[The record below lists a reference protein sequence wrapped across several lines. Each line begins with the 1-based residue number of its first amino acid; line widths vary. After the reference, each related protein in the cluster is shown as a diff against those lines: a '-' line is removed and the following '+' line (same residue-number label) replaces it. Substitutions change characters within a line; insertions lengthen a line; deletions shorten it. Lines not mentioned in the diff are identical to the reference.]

1 MNKTKMIMN
10 IKAILISALLCLTA
24 SVANAQN
31 GSWSGE
37 LNIQGMKLPLV
48 FNFTDNG
55 CTIDSPSQGAKGIKA
70 EKSITPEGKLKV
82 TVGMIGATFE
92 GTMEEQ
98 AITGTFT
105 QNGMSFPLTLKPG
118 EQKNNRPQTPV
129 PPFPY
134 TTEEMTFSNGD
145 ITLNGTLTLP
155 EGWDKSTKVVVMVT
169 GSGQQNRDEELFEHK
184 PFAVI
189 ADALAR
195 KGIASLRYDDRGW
208 GNKAIRF
215 TDFTTDDF
223 KQDAAAGIDF
233 LRRKFK
239 SVGVIGHSEGGTIA
253 LMLASEGKADFI
265 VTLAGMAISGKQTLM
280 NQNLAS
286 LRSIGMPEEMV
297 KKYSDVISDIF
308 DKVAAGQ
315 DIDEYLKGAENME
328 NFKPI
333 IEQAKKLLTSPYM
346 RHFITIEIQSSL
358 PNIKCP
364 VLALNGKKDTQVEYK
379 QNLEVLES
387 GLTNCSHETIAYDD
401 LNHLFQHCATGSIVE
416 YHQIEETI
424 SQEVLD
430 KIISWIK

>member
-1 MNKTKMIMN
+1 MR
-10 IKAILISALLCLTA
+10 IKLFFIAAILCLMA
-24 SVANAQN
+24 SVSKAQK
-31 GSWSGE
+31 GSWAGE
-37 LNIQGMKLPLV
+37 LNIQGIKLPLV
-48 FNFTDNG
+48 FNFTDDG

-82 TVGMIGATFE
+82 TAGMIGASFE

-98 AITGTFT
+98 TITGTFT
-105 QNGMSFPLTLKPG
+105 QNGMSLPLTLKPG

-134 TTEEMTFSNGD
+134 ITEEVTFSNGD

-155 EGWDKSTKVVVMVT
+155 EGWDKNTKAVVMVT
-169 GSGQQNRDEELFEHK
+169 GSGQQNRDEEIFDHK

-223 KQDAAAGIDF
+223 KQDAAAGIDL

-239 SVGVIGHSEGGTIA
+239 TVGVIGHSEGGTIA
-253 LMLASEGKADFI
+253 LMLASEGKTDF
-265 VTLAGMAISGKQTLM
+265 VVSLAGMTISGKQTLL
-280 NQNLAS
+280 NQNIDA
-286 LRSIGMPEEMV
+286 LRSIGLQEETV
-297 KKYSDVISDIF
+297 EKYSEVISDIF

-333 IEQAKKLLTSPYM
+333 IDHAKKLLTSPYM
-346 RHFITIEIQSSL
+346 RHFITKDIHNSL

-364 VLALNGKKDTQVEYK
+364 VLALNGKKDTQVAYK
-379 QNLEVLES
+379 QNLEVLEN
-387 GLTNCSHETIAYDD
+387 GLTNCSHETVAYDN
-401 LNHLFQHCATGSIVE
+401 LNHLFQHCTNGSIVE

>member
-1 MNKTKMIMN
+1 MR
-10 IKAILISALLCLTA
+10 IKLFFIAAILCLMA
-24 SVANAQN
+24 SVAKAQK

-37 LNIQGMKLPLV
+37 LNIQGIKLPLV
-48 FNFTDNG
+48 FNFTDDG

-82 TVGMIGATFE
+82 TAGMIGASFE

-98 AITGTFT
+98 TITGTFT
-105 QNGMSFPLTLKPG
+105 QNGMSLPLTLKPG

-134 TTEEMTFSNGD
+134 ITEEVTFSNGD

-155 EGWDKSTKVVVMVT
+155 EGWDKNTKAVVMVT
-169 GSGQQNRDEELFEHK
+169 GSGQQNRDEEIFDHK

-223 KQDAAAGIDF
+223 KHDTAAGIDL

-239 SVGVIGHSEGGTIA
+239 TVGVIGHSEGGTIA
-253 LMLASEGKADFI
+253 LMLASEGKTDFI
-265 VTLAGMAISGKQTLM
+265 VSLAGMTISGKQTLL
-280 NQNLAS
+280 NQNIDA
-286 LRSIGMPEEMV
+286 LRSIGLQEETV
-297 KKYSDVISDIF
+297 KKYSEVISDIF
-308 DKVAAGQ
+308 DKVAEGQ

-333 IEQAKKLLTSPYM
+333 IDQAKKLLTSPYM
-346 RHFITIEIQSSL
+346 RHFITIDIHNSL

-364 VLALNGKKDTQVEYK
+364 VLALNGKKDTQVAYK
-379 QNLEVLES
+379 QNLEVLEN
-387 GLTNCSHETIAYDD
+387 GLTNCSHETVAYDN
-401 LNHLFQHCATGSIVE
+401 LNHLFQHCTNGSIVE

>member
-1 MNKTKMIMN
+1 MR
-10 IKAILISALLCLTA
+10 IKLFFIAAILCLMA
-24 SVANAQN
+24 SVAKAQK

-37 LNIQGMKLPLV
+37 LNIQGIKLPLV
-48 FNFTDNG
+48 FNFTDDG

-82 TVGMIGATFE
+82 TAGMIGASFE

-98 AITGTFT
+98 TITGTFT
-105 QNGMSFPLTLKPG
+105 QNGMSLPLTLKPG

-134 TTEEMTFSNGD
+134 ITEEVTFSNGD

-155 EGWDKSTKVVVMVT
+155 EGWDKNTKAVVMVT
-169 GSGQQNRDEELFEHK
+169 GSGQQNRDEEIFDHK

-223 KQDAAAGIDF
+223 KQDAAAGIDL

-239 SVGVIGHSEGGTIA
+239 TVGVIGHSEGGTIA
-253 LMLASEGKADFI
+253 LMLASEGKTDF
-265 VTLAGMAISGKQTLM
+265 VVSLAGMTISGKQTLL
-280 NQNLAS
+280 NQNIDA
-286 LRSIGMPEEMV
+286 LRSIGLQEETV
-297 KKYSDVISDIF
+297 EKYSEVISDIF
-308 DKVAAGQ
+308 DKVAEGQ

-333 IEQAKKLLTSPYM
+333 IDQAKKLLTSPYM
-346 RHFITIEIQSSL
+346 RHFITIDIHNSL

-364 VLALNGKKDTQVEYK
+364 VLALNGKKDTQVAYK
-379 QNLEVLES
+379 QNLEVLEN
-387 GLTNCSHETIAYDD
+387 GLTNCSHETVAYDN
-401 LNHLFQHCATGSIVE
+401 LNHLFQHCTNGSIVE

>member
-1 MNKTKMIMN
+1 MR
-10 IKAILISALLCLTA
+10 IKLFFIAAILCLMA
-24 SVANAQN
+24 SVAKAQK

-37 LNIQGMKLPLV
+37 LNIQGIKLPLV
-48 FNFTDNG
+48 FNFTDDG

-82 TVGMIGATFE
+82 TAGMIGASFE

-98 AITGTFT
+98 TITGTFT
-105 QNGMSFPLTLKPG
+105 QNGMSLPLTLKPG

-134 TTEEMTFSNGD
+134 ITEEVTFSNGD

-155 EGWDKSTKVVVMVT
+155 EGWDKNTKAVVMVT
-169 GSGQQNRDEELFEHK
+169 GSGQQNRDEEIFDHK

-223 KQDAAAGIDF
+223 KQDAAAGIDL

-239 SVGVIGHSEGGTIA
+239 TVGVIGHSEGGTIA
-253 LMLASEGKADFI
+253 LMLASEGKTDF
-265 VTLAGMAISGKQTLM
+265 VVSLAGMTISGKQTLL
-280 NQNLAS
+280 NQNIDA
-286 LRSIGMPEEMV
+286 LRSIGLQEETV
-297 KKYSDVISDIF
+297 KKYSEVISDIF

-333 IEQAKKLLTSPYM
+333 IDHAKKLLTSPYM
-346 RHFITIEIQSSL
+346 RHFITKDIHNSL

-379 QNLEVLES
+379 QNLEVLEN
-387 GLTNCSHETIAYDD
+387 GLTNCSHETVAYDN
-401 LNHLFQHCATGSIVE
+401 LNHLFQHCTNGSIVE

>member
-1 MNKTKMIMN
+1 MR
-10 IKAILISALLCLTA
+10 IKLFFIAAILCLMA
-24 SVANAQN
+24 SVAKAQK

-37 LNIQGMKLPLV
+37 LNIQGIKLPLV
-48 FNFTDNG
+48 FNFTDDG

-82 TVGMIGATFE
+82 TAGMIGASFE

-98 AITGTFT
+98 TITGTFT
-105 QNGMSFPLTLKPG
+105 QNGMSLPLTLKPG

-134 TTEEMTFSNGD
+134 ITEEVTFSNGD

-155 EGWDKSTKVVVMVT
+155 EGWDKNTKAVVMVT
-169 GSGQQNRDEELFEHK
+169 GSGQQNRDEEIFDHK

-223 KQDAAAGIDF
+223 KQDAAAGIDL

-239 SVGVIGHSEGGTIA
+239 TVGVIGHSEGGTIA
-253 LMLASEGKADFI
+253 LMLASEGKTDFI
-265 VTLAGMAISGKQTLM
+265 VSLAGMTISGKQTLL
-280 NQNLAS
+280 NQNIDA
-286 LRSIGMPEEMV
+286 LRSIGLQEETV
-297 KKYSDVISDIF
+297 KKYSEVISDIF
-308 DKVAAGQ
+308 DKVAEGQ

-333 IEQAKKLLTSPYM
+333 IDQAKKLLTSPYM
-346 RHFITIEIQSSL
+346 RHFITKDIHNSL

-379 QNLEVLES
+379 QNLEVLEN
-387 GLTNCSHETIAYDD
+387 GLTNCSHETVAYDN
-401 LNHLFQHCATGSIVE
+401 LNHLFQHCTNGSIVE

>member
-1 MNKTKMIMN
+1 MR
-10 IKAILISALLCLTA
+10 IKLFFIAAILCLMA
-24 SVANAQN
+24 SVAKAQK

-37 LNIQGMKLPLV
+37 LNIQGIKLPLV
-48 FNFTDNG
+48 FNFTDDG

-82 TVGMIGATFE
+82 TAGMIGASFE

-98 AITGTFT
+98 TITGTFT
-105 QNGMSFPLTLKPG
+105 QNGMSLPLTLKPG

-134 TTEEMTFSNGD
+134 ITEEVTFSNGD

-155 EGWDKSTKVVVMVT
+155 EGWDKNTKAVVMVT
-169 GSGQQNRDEELFEHK
+169 GSGQQNRDEEIFDHK

-223 KQDAAAGIDF
+223 KHDTAAGIDL

-239 SVGVIGHSEGGTIA
+239 TVGVIGHSEGGTIA
-253 LMLASEGKADFI
+253 LMLASEGKTDF
-265 VTLAGMAISGKQTLM
+265 VVSLAGMTISGKQTLL
-280 NQNLAS
+280 NQNIDA
-286 LRSIGMPEEMV
+286 LRSIGLQEETV
-297 KKYSDVISDIF
+297 KKYSEVISDIF

-333 IEQAKKLLTSPYM
+333 IDHAKKLLTSPYM
-346 RHFITIEIQSSL
+346 RHFITKDIHNSL

-379 QNLEVLES
+379 QNLEVLEN
-387 GLTNCSHETIAYDD
+387 GLTNCSHETVAYDN
-401 LNHLFQHCATGSIVE
+401 LNHLFQHCTNGSIVE

>member
-1 MNKTKMIMN
+1 MR
-10 IKAILISALLCLTA
+10 IKLFFIAAILCLMA
-24 SVANAQN
+24 SVAKAQK

-37 LNIQGMKLPLV
+37 LNIQGIKLPLV
-48 FNFTDNG
+48 FNFTDDG

-82 TVGMIGATFE
+82 TAGMIGASFE

-98 AITGTFT
+98 TITGTFT
-105 QNGMSFPLTLKPG
+105 QNGMSLPLTLKPG

-134 TTEEMTFSNGD
+134 ITEEVTFSNGD

-155 EGWDKSTKVVVMVT
+155 EGWDKNTKAVVMVT
-169 GSGQQNRDEELFEHK
+169 GSGQQNRDEEIFDHK

-223 KQDAAAGIDF
+223 KQDAAAGIDL

-239 SVGVIGHSEGGTIA
+239 TVGVIGHSEGGTIA
-253 LMLASEGKADFI
+253 LMLASEGKTDF
-265 VTLAGMAISGKQTLM
+265 VVSLAGMTISGKQTLL
-280 NQNLAS
+280 NQNIDA
-286 LRSIGMPEEMV
+286 LRSIGLQEETV
-297 KKYSDVISDIF
+297 EKYSEVISDIF

-333 IEQAKKLLTSPYM
+333 IDHAKKLLTSPYM
-346 RHFITIEIQSSL
+346 RHFITKDIHNSL
-358 PNIKCP
+358 PTIKCP
-364 VLALNGKKDTQVEYK
+364 VLALNGKKDTQVAYK
-379 QNLEVLES
+379 QNLEVLEN
-387 GLTNCSHETIAYDD
+387 GLTNCSHETVAYDN
-401 LNHLFQHCATGSIVE
+401 LNHLFQHCTNGSIVE

>member
-1 MNKTKMIMN
+1 MR
-10 IKAILISALLCLTA
+10 IKLFFIAAILCLMA
-24 SVANAQN
+24 SVAKAQK

-37 LNIQGMKLPLV
+37 LNIQGIKLPLV
-48 FNFTDNG
+48 FNFTDDG

-82 TVGMIGATFE
+82 TAGMIGASFE

-98 AITGTFT
+98 TITGTFT
-105 QNGMSFPLTLKPG
+105 QNGMSLPLTLKPG

-134 TTEEMTFSNGD
+134 ITEEVTFSNGD

-155 EGWDKSTKVVVMVT
+155 EGWDKNTKAVVMIT
-169 GSGQQNRDEELFEHK
+169 GSGQQNRDEEIFDHK

-223 KQDAAAGIDF
+223 KQDAAAGIDL

-239 SVGVIGHSEGGTIA
+239 TVGVIGHSEGGTIA
-253 LMLASEGKADFI
+253 LMLASEGKTDF
-265 VTLAGMAISGKQTLM
+265 VVSLAGMTISGKQTLL
-280 NQNLAS
+280 NQNIDA
-286 LRSIGMPEEMV
+286 LRSIGLQEETV
-297 KKYSDVISDIF
+297 EKYSEVISDIF

-333 IEQAKKLLTSPYM
+333 IDHAKKLLTSPYM
-346 RHFITIEIQSSL
+346 RHFITKDIHNSL

-379 QNLEVLES
+379 QNLEVLEN
-387 GLTNCSHETIAYDD
+387 GLTNCSHETVAYDN
-401 LNHLFQHCATGSIVE
+401 LNHLFQHCTNGSIVE

>member
-1 MNKTKMIMN
+1 MR
-10 IKAILISALLCLTA
+10 IKLFFIAAILCLMA
-24 SVANAQN
+24 SVAKAQK

-37 LNIQGMKLPLV
+37 LNIQGIKLPLV
-48 FNFTDNG
+48 FNFTDDG

-82 TVGMIGATFE
+82 TAGMIGASFE

-98 AITGTFT
+98 TITGTFT
-105 QNGMSFPLTLKPG
+105 QNGMSLPLTLKPG

-134 TTEEMTFSNGD
+134 ITEEVTFSNGD

-155 EGWDKSTKVVVMVT
+155 EGWDKNTKAVVMVT
-169 GSGQQNRDEELFEHK
+169 GSGQQNRDEEIFDHK

-223 KQDAAAGIDF
+223 KQDAAAGIDL

-239 SVGVIGHSEGGTIA
+239 TVGVIGHSEGGTIA
-253 LMLASEGKADFI
+253 LMLASEGKTDF
-265 VTLAGMAISGKQTLM
+265 VVSLAGMTISGKQTLL
-280 NQNLAS
+280 NQNIDA
-286 LRSIGMPEEMV
+286 LRSIGLQEETV
-297 KKYSDVISDIF
+297 KKYSEVISDIF
-308 DKVAAGQ
+308 DKVAEGQ

-333 IEQAKKLLTSPYM
+333 IDQAKKLLTSPYM
-346 RHFITIEIQSSL
+346 RHFITKDIHNSL

-379 QNLEVLES
+379 QNLEVLEN
-387 GLTNCSHETIAYDD
+387 GLTNCSHETIAYDN
-401 LNHLFQHCATGSIVE
+401 LNHLFQHCTNGSIVE

>member
-1 MNKTKMIMN
+1 MR
-10 IKAILISALLCLTA
+10 IKLFFIAAILCLMA
-24 SVANAQN
+24 SVAKAQK

-37 LNIQGMKLPLV
+37 LNIQGIKLPLV
-48 FNFTDNG
+48 FNFTDDG

-82 TVGMIGATFE
+82 TAGMIGASFE

-98 AITGTFT
+98 TITGTFT
-105 QNGMSFPLTLKPG
+105 QNGMSLPLTLKPG

-134 TTEEMTFSNGD
+134 ITEEVTFSNGD

-155 EGWDKSTKVVVMVT
+155 EGWDKNTKAVVMVT
-169 GSGQQNRDEELFEHK
+169 GSGQQNRDEEIFDHK

-208 GNKAIRF
+208 GNKEITF

-223 KQDAAAGIDF
+223 KQDAAAGIDL

-239 SVGVIGHSEGGTIA
+239 TVGVIGHSEGGTIA
-253 LMLASEGKADFI
+253 LMLASEGKTDF
-265 VTLAGMAISGKQTLM
+265 VVSLAGMTISGKQTLL
-280 NQNLAS
+280 NQNIDA
-286 LRSIGMPEEMV
+286 LRSIGLQEETV
-297 KKYSDVISDIF
+297 EKYSEVISDIF

-333 IEQAKKLLTSPYM
+333 IDHAKKLLTSPYM
-346 RHFITIEIQSSL
+346 RHFITKDIHNSL

-379 QNLEVLES
+379 QNLEVLEN
-387 GLTNCSHETIAYDD
+387 GLTNCSHETVAYDN
-401 LNHLFQHCATGSIVE
+401 LNHLFQHCTNGSIVE

>member
-1 MNKTKMIMN
+1 MR
-10 IKAILISALLCLTA
+10 IKLFFIAAILCLMA
-24 SVANAQN
+24 SVAKAQK

-37 LNIQGMKLPLV
+37 LNIQGIKLPLV
-48 FNFTDNG
+48 FNFTDDG

-82 TVGMIGATFE
+82 TAGMIGASFE

-98 AITGTFT
+98 TITGTFT
-105 QNGMSFPLTLKPG
+105 QNGMSLPLTLKPG

-134 TTEEMTFSNGD
+134 ITEEVTFSNGD

-155 EGWDKSTKVVVMVT
+155 EGWDKNTKAVVMVT
-169 GSGQQNRDEELFEHK
+169 GSGQQNRDEEIFDHK

-223 KQDAAAGIDF
+223 KQDAAAGIDL

-239 SVGVIGHSEGGTIA
+239 TVGVIGHSEGGTIA
-253 LMLASEGKADFI
+253 LMLASEGKTDF
-265 VTLAGMAISGKQTLM
+265 VVSLAGMTISGKQTLL
-280 NQNLAS
+280 NQNIDA
-286 LRSIGMPEEMV
+286 LRSIGLQEETV
-297 KKYSDVISDIF
+297 EKYSEVISDIF

-333 IEQAKKLLTSPYM
+333 IDHAKKLLTSPYM
-346 RHFITIEIQSSL
+346 RHFITKDIHNSL

-364 VLALNGKKDTQVEYK
+364 VLALNGKKDTQVAYK
-379 QNLEVLES
+379 QNLEVLEN
-387 GLTNCSHETIAYDD
+387 GLTNCSHETIAYDN
-401 LNHLFQHCATGSIVE
+401 LNHLFQHCTNGSIVE

>member
-1 MNKTKMIMN
+1 MR
-10 IKAILISALLCLTA
+10 IKLFFIAAILCLMA
-24 SVANAQN
+24 SVAKAQK

-37 LNIQGMKLPLV
+37 LNIQGIKLPLV
-48 FNFTDNG
+48 FNFTDDG

-82 TVGMIGATFE
+82 TAGMIGASFE

-98 AITGTFT
+98 TITGTFT
-105 QNGMSFPLTLKPG
+105 QNGMSLPLTLKPG

-134 TTEEMTFSNGD
+134 ITEEVTFSNGD

-155 EGWDKSTKVVVMVT
+155 EGWDKNTKAVVMVT
-169 GSGQQNRDEELFEHK
+169 GSGQQNRDEEIFDHK

-223 KQDAAAGIDF
+223 KQDAAAGIDL

-239 SVGVIGHSEGGTIA
+239 TVGVIGHSEGGTIA
-253 LMLASEGKADFI
+253 LMLASEGKTDF
-265 VTLAGMAISGKQTLM
+265 VVSLAGMTISGKQTLL
-280 NQNLAS
+280 NQNIDA
-286 LRSIGMPEEMV
+286 LRSIGLQEETV
-297 KKYSDVISDIF
+297 KKYSEVISDIF

-333 IEQAKKLLTSPYM
+333 IDHAKKLLTAPYM
-346 RHFITIEIQSSL
+346 RHFITKDIHNSL
-358 PNIKCP
+358 PNIECP
-364 VLALNGKKDTQVEYK
+364 VLALSGKKDTQVEYK
-379 QNLEVLES
+379 QNLEVLEN
-387 GLTNCSHETIAYDD
+387 GLTNCSHETVAYDN
-401 LNHLFQHCATGSIVE
+401 LNHLFQHCTNGSIVE

>member
-1 MNKTKMIMN
+1 MR
-10 IKAILISALLCLTA
+10 IKLFFIAAILCLMA
-24 SVANAQN
+24 SVAKAQK
-31 GSWSGE
+31 GSWAGE
-37 LNIQGMKLPLV
+37 LNIQGIKLPLV
-48 FNFTDNG
+48 FNFTDDG

-82 TVGMIGATFE
+82 TIGMIGATFE
-92 GTMEEQ
+92 GSVEEQ

-105 QNGMSFPLTLKPG
+105 QNGMSLPLTLKPG
-118 EQKNNRPQTPV
+118 VEQKNNRPQTPM

-134 TTEEMTFSNGD
+134 TTEEVTFANGD
-145 ITLNGTLTLP
+145 ITLHGTLTMP
-155 EGWDKSTKVVVMVT
+155 EGWNKSTKAVVMVT
-169 GSGQQNRDEELFEHK
+169 GSGQQNRDEEVFGHK

-195 KGIASLRYDDRGW
+195 QGIASLRYDDRGY
-208 GNKAIRF
+208 GNNAIKF
-215 TDFTTDDF
+215 TDFTTEDF

-233 LRRKFK
+233 LRKKFNT
-239 SVGVIGHSEGGTIA
+239 VGVIGHSEGGTIA
-253 LMLASEGKADFI
+253 LMLASEGKTDFI
-265 VTLAGMAISGKQTLM
+265 VSLAGMTISGKQTLL
-280 NQNLAS
+280 NQDIDA
-286 LRSIGMPEEMV
+286 LRSIGLQEETV
-297 KKYSDVISDIF
+297 EKYSEVISDIF

-333 IEQAKKLLTSPYM
+333 IDHAKKLLTSPYM
-346 RHFITIEIQSSL
+346 RHFITKDIHNSL

-364 VLALNGKKDTQVEYK
+364 VLALNGKKDTQVAYK
-379 QNLEVLES
+379 QNLEVLEN
-387 GLTNCSHETIAYDD
+387 GLTNCSHETIAYDN
-401 LNHLFQHCATGSIVE
+401 LNHLFQHCTNGSIVE

>member
-1 MNKTKMIMN
+1 MR
-10 IKAILISALLCLTA
+10 IKLFFIAAILCLMA
-24 SVANAQN
+24 SVAKAQK

-37 LNIQGMKLPLV
+37 LNIQGIKLPLV
-48 FNFTDNG
+48 FNFTDDG

-82 TVGMIGATFE
+82 TAGMIGASFE

-98 AITGTFT
+98 TITGTFT
-105 QNGMSFPLTLKPG
+105 QNGMSLPLTLKPG

-134 TTEEMTFSNGD
+134 ITEEVTFSNGD

-155 EGWDKSTKVVVMVT
+155 EGWDKNTKAVVMVT
-169 GSGQQNRDEELFEHK
+169 GSGQQNRDEEIFDHK

-223 KQDAAAGIDF
+223 KQDAAAGIDL

-239 SVGVIGHSEGGTIA
+239 TVGVIGHSEGGTIA
-253 LMLASEGKADFI
+253 LMLASEGKTDF
-265 VTLAGMAISGKQTLM
+265 VVSLAGMTISGKQTLL
-280 NQNLAS
+280 NQNIDA
-286 LRSIGMPEEMV
+286 LRSIGLQEETV
-297 KKYSDVISDIF
+297 EKYSEVISDIF

-333 IEQAKKLLTSPYM
+333 IDHAKKLLTSPYM
-346 RHFITIEIQSSL
+346 RHFITKDIHNSL

-379 QNLEVLES
+379 QNLEVLEN
-387 GLTNCSHETIAYDD
+387 GLTNCSHETVAYDN
-401 LNHLFQHCATGSIVE
+401 LNHLFQHCTNGSIVE

>member
-1 MNKTKMIMN
+1 MR
-10 IKAILISALLCLTA
+10 IKLFFIAAILCLMA
-24 SVANAQN
+24 SVAKAQK

-37 LNIQGMKLPLV
+37 LNIQGIKLPLV
-48 FNFTDNG
+48 FNFTDDG

-82 TVGMIGATFE
+82 TAGMIGASFE

-98 AITGTFT
+98 TITGTFT
-105 QNGMSFPLTLKPG
+105 QNGMSLPLTLKPG

-134 TTEEMTFSNGD
+134 ITEEVTFSNGD

-155 EGWDKSTKVVVMVT
+155 EGWDKNTKAVVMVT
-169 GSGQQNRDEELFEHK
+169 GSGQQNRDEEIFDHK

-223 KQDAAAGIDF
+223 KHDTAAGIDL

-239 SVGVIGHSEGGTIA
+239 TVGVIGHSEGGTIA
-253 LMLASEGKADFI
+253 LMLASEGKTDF
-265 VTLAGMAISGKQTLM
+265 VVSLAGMTISGKQTLL
-280 NQNLAS
+280 NQNIDA
-286 LRSIGMPEEMV
+286 LRSIGLQEETV
-297 KKYSDVISDIF
+297 EKYSEVISDIF

-333 IEQAKKLLTSPYM
+333 IDHAKKLLTSPYM
-346 RHFITIEIQSSL
+346 RHFITKDIHNSL

-379 QNLEVLES
+379 QNLEVLEN
-387 GLTNCSHETIAYDD
+387 GLTNCSHETVAYDN
-401 LNHLFQHCATGSIVE
+401 LNHLFQHCTNGSIVE

>member
-1 MNKTKMIMN
+1 MR
-10 IKAILISALLCLTA
+10 IKLFFIAAILCLMA
-24 SVANAQN
+24 SVAKAQK

-37 LNIQGMKLPLV
+37 LNIQGIKLPLV
-48 FNFTDNG
+48 FNFTDDG

-82 TVGMIGATFE
+82 TAGMIGASFE

-98 AITGTFT
+98 TITGTFT
-105 QNGMSFPLTLKPG
+105 QNGMSLPLTLKPG

-134 TTEEMTFSNGD
+134 ITEEVTFSNGD

-155 EGWDKSTKVVVMVT
+155 EGWDKNTKAVVMVT
-169 GSGQQNRDEELFEHK
+169 GSGQQNRDEEIFDHK

-223 KQDAAAGIDF
+223 KQDAAAGIDL

-239 SVGVIGHSEGGTIA
+239 TVGVIGHSEGGTIA
-253 LMLASEGKADFI
+253 LMLASEGKTDF
-265 VTLAGMAISGKQTLM
+265 VVSLAGMTISGKQTLL
-280 NQNLAS
+280 NQNIDA
-286 LRSIGMPEEMV
+286 LRSIGLQEETV
-297 KKYSDVISDIF
+297 EKYSEVISDIF
-308 DKVAAGQ
+308 DKVAEGQ

-333 IEQAKKLLTSPYM
+333 IDQAKKLLTSPYM
-346 RHFITIEIQSSL
+346 RHFITKDTHNSL

-379 QNLEVLES
+379 QNLEVLEN
-387 GLTNCSHETIAYDD
+387 GLTNCSHETVAYDN
-401 LNHLFQHCATGSIVE
+401 LNHLFQHCTNGSIVE

>member
-1 MNKTKMIMN
+1 MR
-10 IKAILISALLCLTA
+10 IKLFFIAAILCLMA
-24 SVANAQN
+24 SVAKAQK

-37 LNIQGMKLPLV
+37 LNIQGIKLPLV
-48 FNFTDNG
+48 FNFTDDG

-82 TVGMIGATFE
+82 TAGMIGASFE

-98 AITGTFT
+98 TITGTFT
-105 QNGMSFPLTLKPG
+105 QNGMSLPLTLKPG

-134 TTEEMTFSNGD
+134 ITEEVTFSNGD

-155 EGWDKSTKVVVMVT
+155 EGWDKNTKAVVMVT
-169 GSGQQNRDEELFEHK
+169 GSGQQNRDEEIFDHK

-223 KQDAAAGIDF
+223 KQDAAAGIDL

-239 SVGVIGHSEGGTIA
+239 TVGVIGHSEGGTIA
-253 LMLASEGKADFI
+253 LMLASEGKTDF
-265 VTLAGMAISGKQTLM
+265 VVSLAGMTISGKQTLL
-280 NQNLAS
+280 NQNIDA
-286 LRSIGMPEEMV
+286 LRSIGLQEETV
-297 KKYSDVISDIF
+297 EKYSEVISDIF
-308 DKVAAGQ
+308 DKVAEGQ

-333 IEQAKKLLTSPYM
+333 IDQAKKLLTSPYM
-346 RHFITIEIQSSL
+346 RHFITKDIHNSL

-379 QNLEVLES
+379 QNLEVLEN
-387 GLTNCSHETIAYDD
+387 GLTNCSHETVAYDN
-401 LNHLFQHCATGSIVE
+401 LNHLFQHCTNGSIVE

>member
-1 MNKTKMIMN
+1 MR
-10 IKAILISALLCLTA
+10 IKLFFIAAILCLMA
-24 SVANAQN
+24 SVSKAQK
-31 GSWSGE
+31 GSWAGE
-37 LNIQGMKLPLV
+37 LNIQGIKLPLV
-48 FNFTDNG
+48 FNFTDDG

-82 TVGMIGATFE
+82 TAGMIGASFE

-98 AITGTFT
+98 TITGTFT
-105 QNGMSFPLTLKPG
+105 QNGMSLPLTLKPG

-134 TTEEMTFSNGD
+134 ITEEVTFSNGD

-155 EGWDKSTKVVVMVT
+155 EGWDKNTKAVVMVT
-169 GSGQQNRDEELFEHK
+169 GSGQQNRDEEIFDHK

-223 KQDAAAGIDF
+223 KHDTAAGIDL

-239 SVGVIGHSEGGTIA
+239 TVGVIGHSEGGTIA
-253 LMLASEGKADFI
+253 LMLASEGKTDFI
-265 VTLAGMAISGKQTLM
+265 VSLAGMTISGKQTLL
-280 NQNLAS
+280 NQNIDA
-286 LRSIGMPEEMV
+286 LRSIGLQEETV
-297 KKYSDVISDIF
+297 KKYSEVISDIF
-308 DKVAAGQ
+308 DKVAEGQ

-333 IEQAKKLLTSPYM
+333 IDQAKKLLTSPYM
-346 RHFITIEIQSSL
+346 RHFITKDIHNSL

-379 QNLEVLES
+379 QNLEVLEN
-387 GLTNCSHETIAYDD
+387 GLTNCSHETVAYDN
-401 LNHLFQHCATGSIVE
+401 LNHLFQHCTNGSIVE

>member
-1 MNKTKMIMN
+1 MR
-10 IKAILISALLCLTA
+10 IKLFFIAAILCLMA
-24 SVANAQN
+24 SVAKAQK

-37 LNIQGMKLPLV
+37 LNIQGIKLPLV
-48 FNFTDNG
+48 FNFTDDG

-82 TVGMIGATFE
+82 TAGMIGASFE

-98 AITGTFT
+98 TITGTFT
-105 QNGMSFPLTLKPG
+105 QNGMSLPLTLKPG

-134 TTEEMTFSNGD
+134 ITEEVTFSNGD

-155 EGWDKSTKVVVMVT
+155 EGWDKNTKAVVMVT
-169 GSGQQNRDEELFEHK
+169 GSGQQNRDEEIFDHK

-223 KQDAAAGIDF
+223 KQDAAAGIDL

-239 SVGVIGHSEGGTIA
+239 TVGVIGHSEGGTIA
-253 LMLASEGKADFI
+253 LMLASEGKTDFI
-265 VTLAGMAISGKQTLM
+265 VSLAGMTISGKQTLL
-280 NQNLAS
+280 NQNIDA
-286 LRSIGMPEEMV
+286 LRSIGLQEETV
-297 KKYSDVISDIF
+297 KKYSEVISDIF
-308 DKVAAGQ
+308 DKVAEGQ

-333 IEQAKKLLTSPYM
+333 IDQAKKLLTSPYM
-346 RHFITIEIQSSL
+346 RHFITIDIHNSL

-364 VLALNGKKDTQVEYK
+364 VLALNGKKDTQVAYK
-379 QNLEVLES
+379 QNLEVLEN
-387 GLTNCSHETIAYDD
+387 GLTNCSHETIAYDN
-401 LNHLFQHCATGSIVE
+401 LNHLFQHCTNGSIVE

>member
-1 MNKTKMIMN
+1 MR
-10 IKAILISALLCLTA
+10 IKLFFIAAILCLMA
-24 SVANAQN
+24 SVAKAQK

-37 LNIQGMKLPLV
+37 LNIQGIKLPLV
-48 FNFTDNG
+48 FNFTDDG

-82 TVGMIGATFE
+82 TAGMIGASFE

-98 AITGTFT
+98 TITGTFT
-105 QNGMSFPLTLKPG
+105 QNGMSLPLTLKPG

-134 TTEEMTFSNGD
+134 ITEEVTFSNGD

-155 EGWDKSTKVVVMVT
+155 EGWDKNTKAVVMVT
-169 GSGQQNRDEELFEHK
+169 GSGQQNRDEEIFDHK

-208 GNKAIRF
+208 GNKAIRI

-223 KQDAAAGIDF
+223 KQDAAAGIDL

-239 SVGVIGHSEGGTIA
+239 TVGVIGHSEGGTIA
-253 LMLASEGKADFI
+253 LMLASEGKTDF
-265 VTLAGMAISGKQTLM
+265 VVSLAGMTISGKQTLL
-280 NQNLAS
+280 NQNIDA
-286 LRSIGMPEEMV
+286 LRSIGLQEETV
-297 KKYSDVISDIF
+297 KKFSEVISDIF

-333 IEQAKKLLTSPYM
+333 IEQAKELLTSPYI
-346 RHFITIEIQSSL
+346 RHFITIDIQSSL

-379 QNLEVLES
+379 QNLETLEK
-387 GLTNCSHETIAYDD
+387 GLVNCSHETIAYDN
-401 LNHLFQHCATGSIVE
+401 LNHLFQHCTTGSIVE
-416 YHQIEETI
+416 YHQIDETI

>member
-1 MNKTKMIMN
+1 MR
-10 IKAILISALLCLTA
+10 IKLFFIAAILCLMA
-24 SVANAQN
+24 SVSKAQK
-31 GSWSGE
+31 GSWAGE
-37 LNIQGMKLPLV
+37 LNIQGIKLPLV
-48 FNFTDNG
+48 FNFTDDG

-82 TVGMIGATFE
+82 TAGMIGASFE

-98 AITGTFT
+98 TITGTFT
-105 QNGMSFPLTLKPG
+105 QNGMSLPLTLKPG

-134 TTEEMTFSNGD
+134 ITEEVTFSNGD

-155 EGWDKSTKVVVMVT
+155 EGWDKNTKAVVMVT
-169 GSGQQNRDEELFEHK
+169 GSGQQNRDEEIFDHK

-223 KQDAAAGIDF
+223 KQDAAAGIDL

-239 SVGVIGHSEGGTIA
+239 TVGVIGHSEGGTIA
-253 LMLASEGKADFI
+253 LMLASEGKTDF
-265 VTLAGMAISGKQTLM
+265 VVSLAGMTISGKQTLL
-280 NQNLAS
+280 NQNIDA
-286 LRSIGMPEEMV
+286 LRSIGLQEETV
-297 KKYSDVISDIF
+297 EKYSEVISDIF

-333 IEQAKKLLTSPYM
+333 IDHAKKLLTSPYM
-346 RHFITIEIQSSL
+346 RHFITKDIHNSL

-379 QNLEVLES
+379 QNLEVLEN
-387 GLTNCSHETIAYDD
+387 GLTNCSHETVAYDN
-401 LNHLFQHCATGSIVE
+401 LNHLFQHCTNGSIVE

>member
-1 MNKTKMIMN
+1 MR
-10 IKAILISALLCLTA
+10 IKLFFIAAILCLMA
-24 SVANAQN
+24 SVAKAQK

-37 LNIQGMKLPLV
+37 LNIQGIKLPLV
-48 FNFTDNG
+48 FNFTDDG

-82 TVGMIGATFE
+82 TAGMIGASFE

-98 AITGTFT
+98 TITGTFT
-105 QNGMSFPLTLKPG
+105 QNGMSLPLTLKPG

-134 TTEEMTFSNGD
+134 ITEEVTFSNGD

-155 EGWDKSTKVVVMVT
+155 EGWDKNTKAVVMVT
-169 GSGQQNRDEELFEHK
+169 GSGQQNRDEEIFDHK

-223 KQDAAAGIDF
+223 KQDAAAGIDL

-239 SVGVIGHSEGGTIA
+239 TVGVIGHSEGGTIA
-253 LMLASEGKADFI
+253 LMLASEGKTDF
-265 VTLAGMAISGKQTLM
+265 VVSLAGMTISGKQTLL
-280 NQNLAS
+280 NQNIDA
-286 LRSIGMPEEMV
+286 LRSIGLQEETV
-297 KKYSDVISDIF
+297 KKFSEVISDIF

-315 DIDEYLKGAENME
+315 DIDEYLKGAKNMD

-333 IEQAKKLLTSPYM
+333 IDQAKKLLTSPYM
-346 RHFITIEIQSSL
+346 RHFITIDIHNSL

-364 VLALNGKKDTQVEYK
+364 VLALNGKKDTQVAYK
-379 QNLEVLES
+379 QNLEVLEN
-387 GLTNCSHETIAYDD
+387 GLSNCSHETIAYDN
-401 LNHLFQHCATGSIVE
+401 LNHLFQHCTNGSIVE

>member
-1 MNKTKMIMN
+1 MR
-10 IKAILISALLCLTA
+10 IKLFFIAAILCLMA
-24 SVANAQN
+24 SVAKAQK

-37 LNIQGMKLPLV
+37 LNIQGIKLPLV
-48 FNFTDNG
+48 FNFTDDG

-82 TVGMIGATFE
+82 TAGMIGASFE

-98 AITGTFT
+98 TITGTFT
-105 QNGMSFPLTLKPG
+105 QNGMSLPLTLKPG

-134 TTEEMTFSNGD
+134 ITEEVTFSNGD

-155 EGWDKSTKVVVMVT
+155 EGWDKNTKAVVMVT
-169 GSGQQNRDEELFEHK
+169 GSGQQNRDEEIFDHK

-208 GNKAIRF
+208 ENKAIRF

-223 KQDAAAGIDF
+223 KQDAAAGIDL

-239 SVGVIGHSEGGTIA
+239 TVGVIGHSEGGTIA
-253 LMLASEGKADFI
+253 LMLASEGKTDF
-265 VTLAGMAISGKQTLM
+265 VVSLAGMTISGKQTLL
-280 NQNLAS
+280 NQNIDA
-286 LRSIGMPEEMV
+286 LRSIGLQEETV
-297 KKYSDVISDIF
+297 KKYSEVISDIF

-333 IEQAKKLLTSPYM
+333 IDQAKKLLTSPYM
-346 RHFITIEIQSSL
+346 RHFITIDIHNSL

-379 QNLEVLES
+379 QNLEVLEN
-387 GLTNCSHETIAYDD
+387 GLTNCSHETVAYDN
-401 LNHLFQHCATGSIVE
+401 LNHLFQHCTNGSIVE

>member
-1 MNKTKMIMN
+1 MR
-10 IKAILISALLCLTA
+10 IKLFFIAAILCLMA
-24 SVANAQN
+24 SVAKAQK

-37 LNIQGMKLPLV
+37 LNIQGIKLPLV
-48 FNFTDNG
+48 FNFTDDG

-82 TVGMIGATFE
+82 TAGMIGASFE

-98 AITGTFT
+98 TITGTFT
-105 QNGMSFPLTLKPG
+105 QNGMSLPLTLKPG

-134 TTEEMTFSNGD
+134 ITEEVTFSNGD

-155 EGWDKSTKVVVMVT
+155 EGWDKNTKAVVMVT
-169 GSGQQNRDEELFEHK
+169 GSGQQNRDEEIFDHK

-223 KQDAAAGIDF
+223 KQDAAAGIDL

-239 SVGVIGHSEGGTIA
+239 TVGVIGHSEGGTIA
-253 LMLASEGKADFI
+253 LMLASEGKTDF
-265 VTLAGMAISGKQTLM
+265 VVSLAGMTISGKQTLL
-280 NQNLAS
+280 NQNIDA
-286 LRSIGMPEEMV
+286 LRSIGLQEETV
-297 KKYSDVISDIF
+297 KKYSEVISDIF

-333 IEQAKKLLTSPYM
+333 IDHAKKLLTSPYM
-346 RHFITIEIQSSL
+346 RHFITKDIHNSL

-364 VLALNGKKDTQVEYK
+364 VLALNGKKDTQVAYK
-379 QNLEVLES
+379 QNLEVLEN
-387 GLTNCSHETIAYDD
+387 GLTNCSHETVAYDN
-401 LNHLFQHCATGSIVE
+401 LNHLFQHCTNGSIVE

>member
-1 MNKTKMIMN
+1 MR
-10 IKAILISALLCLTA
+10 IKLFFIAAILCLMA
-24 SVANAQN
+24 SVAKAQK

-37 LNIQGMKLPLV
+37 LNIQGIKLPLV
-48 FNFTDNG
+48 FNFTDDG

-82 TVGMIGATFE
+82 TVGIIGATFE
-92 GTMEEQ
+92 GTMEGQ

-134 TTEEMTFSNGD
+134 TTEEVTFSNGD

-189 ADALAR
+189 ADALAH

-208 GNKAIRF
+208 ENKAIRF

-223 KQDAAAGIDF
+223 KQDAAAGIDL

-239 SVGVIGHSEGGTIA
+239 TVGVIGHSEGGTIA
-253 LMLASEGKADFI
+253 LMLASEGKTDF
-265 VTLAGMAISGKQTLM
+265 VVSLAGMTISGKQTLL
-280 NQNLAS
+280 NQNIDA
-286 LRSIGMPEEMV
+286 LRSIGLQEETV
-297 KKYSDVISDIF
+297 EKYSEVISDIF

-333 IEQAKKLLTSPYM
+333 IDHAKKLLTSPYM
-346 RHFITIEIQSSL
+346 RHFITKDIHNSL

-379 QNLEVLES
+379 QNLEVLEN
-387 GLTNCSHETIAYDD
+387 GLTNCSHETVAYDN
-401 LNHLFQHCATGSIVE
+401 LNHLFQHCTNGSIVE

>member
-1 MNKTKMIMN
+1 MR
-10 IKAILISALLCLTA
+10 IKLFFIAAILCLMA
-24 SVANAQN
+24 SVAKAQK

-37 LNIQGMKLPLV
+37 LNIQGIKLPLV
-48 FNFTDNG
+48 FNFTDDG

-82 TVGMIGATFE
+82 TAGMIGASFE

-98 AITGTFT
+98 TITGTFT
-105 QNGMSFPLTLKPG
+105 QNGMSLPLTLKPG

-134 TTEEMTFSNGD
+134 TTEEVTFSNGD

-155 EGWDKSTKVVVMVT
+155 EGWDKNTKAVVMVT
-169 GSGQQNRDEELFEHK
+169 GSGQQNRDEEIFDHK

-223 KQDAAAGIDF
+223 KQDAAAGIDL

-239 SVGVIGHSEGGTIA
+239 TVGVIGHSEGGTIA
-253 LMLASEGKADFI
+253 LMLASEGKTDF
-265 VTLAGMAISGKQTLM
+265 VVSLAGMTISGKQTLL
-280 NQNLAS
+280 NQNIDA
-286 LRSIGMPEEMV
+286 LRSIGLQEETV
-297 KKYSDVISDIF
+297 EKYSEVISDIF

-328 NFKPI
+328 NVKPI
-333 IEQAKKLLTSPYM
+333 IDHAKKLLTSPYM
-346 RHFITIEIQSSL
+346 RHFITKDIHNSL

-364 VLALNGKKDTQVEYK
+364 VLALNGKKDTQVAYK
-379 QNLEVLES
+379 QNLEVLEN
-387 GLTNCSHETIAYDD
+387 GLTNCSHETIAYDN
-401 LNHLFQHCATGSIVE
+401 LNHLFQHCTNGSIVE

>member
-1 MNKTKMIMN
+1 MR
-10 IKAILISALLCLTA
+10 IKILFITALLCLTA
-24 SVANAQN
+24 SQVRAQK
-31 GSWSGE
+31 GAWSGE
-37 LNIQGMKLPLV
+37 LNIQGFKLPLV
-48 FNFTDNG
+48 FNFTDDG

-82 TVGMIGATFE
+82 TIGMIGATFE
-92 GTMEEQ
+92 GTVEEQ
-98 AITGTFT
+98 NITGTFT
-105 QNGMSFPLTLKPG
+105 QNGMSLPLTLKPG
-118 EQKNNRPQTPV
+118 VEQNNNRPQTPM

-134 TTEEMTFSNGD
+134 TTEEVTFANGD
-145 ITLNGTLTLP
+145 ITLHGTLTLP
-155 EGWDKSTKVVVMVT
+155 EGWNKSTKAVVMVT
-169 GSGQQNRDEELFEHK
+169 GSGQQNRDEELFGHK

-195 KGIASLRYDDRGW
+195 QGIASLRYDDRGW
-208 GNKAIRF
+208 GNNSIKF

-233 LRRKFK
+233 LRKKFNM
-239 SVGVIGHSEGGTIA
+239 VGVIGHSEGGTIA
-253 LMLASEGKADFI
+253 LMLASEGKTDFI
-265 VTLAGMAISGKQTLM
+265 VSLAGMTISGKQTLL
-280 NQNLAS
+280 NQNIDA
-286 LRSIGMPEEMV
+286 LRSIGMQEETV
-297 KKYSDVISDIF
+297 KKYSEVISDIF

-333 IEQAKKLLTSPYM
+333 IDQAKKLLTSPYM
-346 RHFITIEIQSSL
+346 RHFITIDIKNSL

-364 VLALNGKKDTQVEYK
+364 VLALNGKKDTQVAYK
-379 QNLEVLES
+379 QNLEVLEN
-387 GLTNCSHETIAYDD
+387 GLTNCSHETIAYDN
-401 LNHLFQHCATGSIVE
+401 LNHLFQHCTNGSIVE

>member
-1 MNKTKMIMN
+1 MR
-10 IKAILISALLCLTA
+10 IKLFFIAAILCLMA
-24 SVANAQN
+24 SVAKAQK

-37 LNIQGMKLPLV
+37 LNIQGIKLPLV
-48 FNFTDNG
+48 FNFTDDG

-82 TVGMIGATFE
+82 TAGMIGASFE

-98 AITGTFT
+98 TITGTFT
-105 QNGMSFPLTLKPG
+105 QNGMSLPLTLKPG

-134 TTEEMTFSNGD
+134 ITEEVTFSNGD

-155 EGWDKSTKVVVMVT
+155 EGWDKNTKAVVMVT
-169 GSGQQNRDEELFEHK
+169 GSGQQNRDEEIFDHK

-223 KQDAAAGIDF
+223 KQDAAAGIDL

-239 SVGVIGHSEGGTIA
+239 TVGVIGHSEGGTIA
-253 LMLASEGKADFI
+253 LMLASEGKTDFI
-265 VTLAGMAISGKQTLM
+265 VSLAGMTISGKQTLL
-280 NQNLAS
+280 NQNIDA
-286 LRSIGMPEEMV
+286 LRSIGLQEETV
-297 KKYSDVISDIF
+297 KKYSEVISDIF
-308 DKVAAGQ
+308 DKVAEGQ

-333 IEQAKKLLTSPYM
+333 IDQAKKLLTSPYM
-346 RHFITIEIQSSL
+346 RHFITIDIHNSL

-379 QNLEVLES
+379 QNLEVLEN
-387 GLTNCSHETIAYDD
+387 GLTNCSHETVAYDN
-401 LNHLFQHCATGSIVE
+401 LNHLFQHCTNGSIVE

>member
-1 MNKTKMIMN
+1 MR
-10 IKAILISALLCLTA
+10 IKLFFIAAILCLMA
-24 SVANAQN
+24 SVAKAQK

-37 LNIQGMKLPLV
+37 LNIQGIKLPLV
-48 FNFTDNG
+48 FNFTDDG

-82 TVGMIGATFE
+82 TAGMIGASFE

-105 QNGMSFPLTLKPG
+105 QNGMSLPLTLKPG

-134 TTEEMTFSNGD
+134 ITEEVTFSNGD

-155 EGWDKSTKVVVMVT
+155 EGWDKNTKAVVMVT
-169 GSGQQNRDEELFEHK
+169 GSGQQNRDEEIFDHK

-223 KQDAAAGIDF
+223 KQDAAAGIDL

-239 SVGVIGHSEGGTIA
+239 TVGVIGHSEGGTIA
-253 LMLASEGKADFI
+253 LMLASEGKTDF
-265 VTLAGMAISGKQTLM
+265 VVSLAGMTISGKQTLL
-280 NQNLAS
+280 NQNIDA
-286 LRSIGMPEEMV
+286 LRSIGLQEETV
-297 KKYSDVISDIF
+297 EKYSEVISDIF

-333 IEQAKKLLTSPYM
+333 IDHAKKLLTSPYM
-346 RHFITIEIQSSL
+346 RHFITKDIHNSL

-379 QNLEVLES
+379 QNLEVLEN
-387 GLTNCSHETIAYDD
+387 GLTNCSHETVAYDN
-401 LNHLFQHCATGSIVE
+401 LNHLFQHCTNGSIVE

>member
-1 MNKTKMIMN
+1 MR
-10 IKAILISALLCLTA
+10 IKLFFIAAILCLMA
-24 SVANAQN
+24 SVAKAQK

-37 LNIQGMKLPLV
+37 LNIQGIKLPLV
-48 FNFTDNG
+48 FNFTDDG

-82 TVGMIGATFE
+82 TAGMIGASFE

-98 AITGTFT
+98 TITGTFT
-105 QNGMSFPLTLKPG
+105 QNGMSLPLTLKPG

-134 TTEEMTFSNGD
+134 ITEEVTFSNGD

-155 EGWDKSTKVVVMVT
+155 EGWDKNTKAVVMVT
-169 GSGQQNRDEELFEHK
+169 GSGQQNRDEEIFDHK

-223 KQDAAAGIDF
+223 KQDAAAGIDL

-239 SVGVIGHSEGGTIA
+239 TVGVIGHSEGGTIA
-253 LMLASEGKADFI
+253 LMLASEGKTDF
-265 VTLAGMAISGKQTLM
+265 VVSLAGMTISGKQTLL
-280 NQNLAS
+280 NQNIDA
-286 LRSIGMPEEMV
+286 LRSIGLQEETV
-297 KKYSDVISDIF
+297 EKYSEVISDIF

-333 IEQAKKLLTSPYM
+333 IDHAKKLLTSPYM
-346 RHFITIEIQSSL
+346 RHFITKDIHNSL

-401 LNHLFQHCATGSIVE
+401 LNHLFQHCSNGSIVE

>member
-1 MNKTKMIMN
+1 MR
-10 IKAILISALLCLTA
+10 IKLFFIAAILCLMA
-24 SVANAQN
+24 SVAKAQK

-37 LNIQGMKLPLV
+37 LNIQGIKLPLV
-48 FNFTDNG
+48 FNFTDDG

-82 TVGMIGATFE
+82 TAGMIGASFE

-98 AITGTFT
+98 TITGTFT
-105 QNGMSFPLTLKPG
+105 QNGMSLPLTLKPG

-134 TTEEMTFSNGD
+134 ITEEVTFSNGD

-155 EGWDKSTKVVVMVT
+155 EGWDKNTKAVVMVT
-169 GSGQQNRDEELFEHK
+169 GSGQQNRDEEIFDHK

-223 KQDAAAGIDF
+223 KQDAAAGIDL

-239 SVGVIGHSEGGTIA
+239 TVGVIGHSEGGTIA
-253 LMLASEGKADFI
+253 LMLASEGKTDFI
-265 VTLAGMAISGKQTLM
+265 VSLAGMTISGKQTLL
-280 NQNLAS
+280 NQNIDA
-286 LRSIGMPEEMV
+286 LRSIGLQEETV
-297 KKYSDVISDIF
+297 EKYSEVISDLL

-315 DIDEYLKGAENME
+315 DIDEYLKGADNME

-333 IEQAKKLLTSPYM
+333 IDHAKKLLTSPYM
-346 RHFITIEIQSSL
+346 RHFITKDIHNSL

-364 VLALNGKKDTQVEYK
+364 VLALNGKKDTQVAYK
-379 QNLEVLES
+379 QNLEVLEN
-387 GLTNCSHETIAYDD
+387 GLTNCSHETVAYDN
-401 LNHLFQHCATGSIVE
+401 LNHLFQHCTNGSIVE

>member
-1 MNKTKMIMN
+1 MR
-10 IKAILISALLCLTA
+10 IKLFFIAAILCLMA
-24 SVANAQN
+24 SVAKAQK

-37 LNIQGMKLPLV
+37 LNIQGIKLPLV
-48 FNFTDNG
+48 FNFTDDG

-82 TVGMIGATFE
+82 TAGMIGASFE

-98 AITGTFT
+98 TITGTFT
-105 QNGMSFPLTLKPG
+105 QNGMSLPLTLKPG

-134 TTEEMTFSNGD
+134 ITEEVTFSNGD

-155 EGWDKSTKVVVMVT
+155 EGWDKNTKAVVMVT
-169 GSGQQNRDEELFEHK
+169 GSGQQNRDEEIFDHK

-223 KQDAAAGIDF
+223 KQDAAAGIDL

-239 SVGVIGHSEGGTIA
+239 TVGVIGHSEGGTIA
-253 LMLASEGKADFI
+253 LMLASEGKTDF
-265 VTLAGMAISGKQTLM
+265 VVSLAGMTISGKQTLL
-280 NQNLAS
+280 NQNIDA
-286 LRSIGMPEEMV
+286 LRSIGLQEETV
-297 KKYSDVISDIF
+297 EKYSEVISDIF

-333 IEQAKKLLTSPYM
+333 IDQAKKLLTSPYM
-346 RHFITIEIQSSL
+346 RHFITIDIHNSL

-364 VLALNGKKDTQVEYK
+364 VLALNGKKDTQVAYK
-379 QNLEVLES
+379 QNLEVLEN
-387 GLTNCSHETIAYDD
+387 GLSNCSHETIAYDN
-401 LNHLFQHCATGSIVE
+401 LNHLFQHCTNGSIVE

>member
-1 MNKTKMIMN
+1 MR
-10 IKAILISALLCLTA
+10 IKLFFIAAILCLMA
-24 SVANAQN
+24 SVAKAQK

-37 LNIQGMKLPLV
+37 LNIQGIKLPLV
-48 FNFTDNG
+48 FNFTDDG

-82 TVGMIGATFE
+82 TAGMIGASFE

-98 AITGTFT
+98 TITGTFT
-105 QNGMSFPLTLKPG
+105 QNGMSLPLTLKPG

-134 TTEEMTFSNGD
+134 ITEEVTFSNGD

-155 EGWDKSTKVVVMVT
+155 EGWDKNTKAVVMVT
-169 GSGQQNRDEELFEHK
+169 GSGQQNRDEEIFDHK

-223 KQDAAAGIDF
+223 KQDAAAGIDL

-239 SVGVIGHSEGGTIA
+239 TVGVIGHSEGGTIA
-253 LMLASEGKADFI
+253 LMLASEGKTDF
-265 VTLAGMAISGKQTLM
+265 VVSLAGMTISGKQTLL
-280 NQNLAS
+280 NQNIDA
-286 LRSIGMPEEMV
+286 LRSIGLQEETGE
-297 KKYSDVISDIF
+297 KYSEVISDIF

-333 IEQAKKLLTSPYM
+333 IDHAKKLLTSPYM
-346 RHFITIEIQSSL
+346 RHFITKDIHNSL

-379 QNLEVLES
+379 QNLEVLEN
-387 GLTNCSHETIAYDD
+387 GLTNCSHETVAYDN
-401 LNHLFQHCATGSIVE
+401 LNHLFQHCTNGSIVE

>member
-1 MNKTKMIMN
+1 MR
-10 IKAILISALLCLTA
+10 IKLFFIAAILCLMA
-24 SVANAQN
+24 SVAKAQK

-37 LNIQGMKLPLV
+37 LNIQGIKLPLV
-48 FNFTDNG
+48 FNFTDDG

-82 TVGMIGATFE
+82 TAGMIGASFE

-98 AITGTFT
+98 TITGTFT
-105 QNGMSFPLTLKPG
+105 QNGMSLPLTLKPG

-134 TTEEMTFSNGD
+134 ITEEVTFSNGE

-155 EGWDKSTKVVVMVT
+155 EGWDKNTKAVVMVT
-169 GSGQQNRDEELFEHK
+169 GSGQQNRDEEIFDHK

-223 KQDAAAGIDF
+223 KHDTAAGIDL

-239 SVGVIGHSEGGTIA
+239 TVGVIGHSEGGTIA
-253 LMLASEGKADFI
+253 LMLASEGKTDFI
-265 VTLAGMAISGKQTLM
+265 VSLAGMTISGKQTLL
-280 NQNLAS
+280 NQNIDA
-286 LRSIGMPEEMV
+286 LRSIGLQEETV
-297 KKYSDVISDIF
+297 KKYSEVISDIF
-308 DKVAAGQ
+308 DKVAEGQ

-333 IEQAKKLLTSPYM
+333 IDQAKKLLTSPYM
-346 RHFITIEIQSSL
+346 RHFITIDIHNSL

-364 VLALNGKKDTQVEYK
+364 VLALNGKKDTQVAYK
-379 QNLEVLES
+379 QNLEVLEN
-387 GLTNCSHETIAYDD
+387 GLTNCSHETIAYDN
-401 LNHLFQHCATGSIVE
+401 LNHLFQHCTNGSIVE